1 MSIGEK
7 AVIIIIVILAL
18 PALLWIY
25 MFLTDYISEKINE
38 PKELKEGEASIF
50 IYERLCPD
58 CDGLGYY
65 EEKTDDYQ
73 GRETIECSR
82 CNGSGHHESG
92 EKTLRSKMFS
102 SGLKYLAECPK
113 CKGSGSIL
121 NTKGKRVRCK
131 TCHGIGEVYSAKSN
145 EKIS

>member
-1 MSIGEK
+1 
-7 AVIIIIVILAL
+7 
-18 PALLWIY
+18 
-25 MFLTDYISEKINE
+25 
-38 PKELKEGEASIF
+38 
-50 IYERLCPD
+50 
-58 CDGLGYY
+58 
-65 EEKTDDYQ
+65 
-73 GRETIECSR
+73 
-82 CNGSGHHESG
+82 
-92 EKTLRSKMFS
+92 MFS